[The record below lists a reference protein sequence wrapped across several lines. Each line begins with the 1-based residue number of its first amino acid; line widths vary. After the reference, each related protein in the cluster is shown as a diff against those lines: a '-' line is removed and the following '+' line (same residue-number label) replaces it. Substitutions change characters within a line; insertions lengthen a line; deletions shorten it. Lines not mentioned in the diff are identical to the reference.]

1 MAHDSIA
8 YDPTYGALLRP
19 ESRPPVAD
27 LSASWERDAVCAE
40 LSRLAYIRFDEGHEA
55 ELAAALA
62 GAGFTAPRTF
72 AGRYS
77 DSGIDRD
84 AQAFATTIPGGAM
97 FVAFRGTQADK
108 WRDLVSDVDFLPTE
122 WGGPGKVHR
131 GFWKAYASLRDAIA
145 AWLSEQAPMPLV
157 ITGHSLG
164 AAMATL
170 MAAEQ
175 PKAKLVTFGSPRVGT
190 TPFVALF
197 AGRNARRYVDCADLV
212 TQVPPEGLLD
222 ARHVVSQVYIDGAGR
237 LHSPPPDAAAIA
249 RDRRAARFAYLRK
262 YGWKF
267 WKNVPSRF
275 GADHAPIN
283 YVSALLG
290 RREG

>member
-8 YDPTYGALLRP
+8 YDPTYSALLRP
-19 ESRPPVAD
+19 ESRPPIGD
-27 LSASWERDAVCAE
+27 FSASWERDAVCAE

-131 GFWKAYASLRDAIA
+131 GFWKAYGSLRDPIA
-145 AWLSEQAPMPLV
+145 AWVGEQQEPSLV

-175 PKAKLVTFGSPRVGT
+175 PTAELVTFGSPRVGT

-222 ARHVVSQVYIDGAGR
+222 ARHVESQVYIDGAGR
-237 LHSPPPDAAAIA
+237 LHSPPPDAAFIA
-249 RDRRAARFAYLRK
+249 SDRKAARLAYLRR

-290 RREG
+290 RR